1 MQTQISHRQSFISTL
16 LLFTLLPLAGLSAQ
30 VALDVKTPWN
40 VKEKIRFAKQ
50 GVNAALDASEWGRRT
65 EFGEDYSLWLRSL
78 ERRRAGEGVSVRLA
92 FEIRTPAFLGR
103 GDLIASD
110 QVEITY
116 NPALLDSLL
125 GSPQGGIDRD
135 EWLASSMLIDQ
146 VISIAGDVIPFPNAL
161 LRTAL
166 LSVARSLNRAPTDGE
181 IVEGTLLGLKV
192 VDRLGNRL
200 KDIR

>member
-1 MQTQISHRQSFISTL
+1 MMNRNR
-16 LLFTLLPLAGLSAQ
+16 TLLPLLLILLVGVTDLTAQ
-30 VALDVKTPWN
+30 IAVDVKTSWG
-40 VKEKIRFAKQ
+40 VKEKVRFAKQ

-78 ERRRAGEGVSVRLA
+78 DRRRAGEEVSVRLS

-125 GSPQGGIDRD
+125 DSPQGGVDRD
-135 EWLASSMLIDQ
+135 EWLASSQLIDQ

-181 IVEGTLLGLKV
+181 ILEGTLLGLKV
-192 VDRLGNRL
+192 VDRLSNRL